1 MAHIDEPLEAPSG
14 AKAFLILAA
23 VFVAA
28 LMLVRRTG
36 QDTTLQAQLVV
47 LALLVLPAYIM
58 AQADSKYLVP
68 YLVFV
73 WAVAPEARRIV
84 DWMQG
89 GFHPQSYIAV
99 APILATASLVIPV
112 FRQRIIVPVLLYKAL
127 ASIAL
132 AVGYA
137 GIVGY
142 IRNETPAVFEF
153 GATVSPLLVLLYA
166 SGRPMEPKER
176 DFWVMSIVYVALGV
190 AAYGVIQYVYAP
202 AWDTMWMRAVGREF
216 IAIGRPEPYEIRVFS
231 TFGSPLQCSLF
242 LLTALVPMLVEPK
255 WRKLVGFAGAAFIA
269 YVLLLTITRTA
280 WVAMAA
286 GVAAYVFVSQFARRV
301 QVLAAIL
308 VLGAG
313 IWFALPYL
321 PGYEMVSE
329 RVTGMTNLSEDTSM
343 TARTAILRTFWDTIV
358 SNPIGSGMGTYGV
371 ATRLASDPRRR
382 NTGFD
387 NGYIGLADSY
397 GWFGL
402 LMFLRGLWLLVRSV
416 REYRLDPERD
426 RFVRLSIAMMV
437 SYAVYT
443 GSAYGAGVFVL
454 LLGIALPF
462 GIPKVEPNAAPEPM
476 FLDAAQPLRPRRVPT
491 PQTARIGK
499 AR

>member
-1 MAHIDEPLEAPSG
+1 MAQREEALEAPDKG
-14 AKAFLILAA
+14 KVFLILAA
-23 VFVAA
+23 FFVVA
-28 LMLVRRTG
+28 LMLMRRTS
-36 QDTTLQAQLVV
+36 QDTAVQAQLLG
-47 LALLVLPAYIM
+47 LAFLVLPAFIL

-73 WAVAPEARRIV
+73 WAIAPEVRRII
-84 DWMQG
+84 DWIQG
-89 GFHPQSYIAV
+89 GFYPQSYIAV
-99 APILATASLVIPV
+99 APIVATSSLAIPV
-112 FRQRIIVPVLLYKAL
+112 FRQRIVVPVLLYKAL

-137 GIVGY
+137 GLVGY

-153 GATVSPLLVLLYA
+153 GGTVAPLLVLLYA

-176 DFWVMSIVYVALGV
+176 DFWVLSIVYVALGV
-190 AAYGVIQYVYAP
+190 AAYGIIQYIFAP
-202 AWDTMWMRAVGREF
+202 AWDTMWMRAAGRQI

-242 LLTALVPMLVEPK
+242 LLTALVPMLVEAR
-255 WRKLVGFAGAAFIA
+255 WRKAVGFVGAGVIA
-269 YVLLLTITRTA
+269 YTLLLTITRTA
-280 WVAMAA
+280 WVAMVA
-286 GVAAYVFVSQFARRV
+286 GILAYVFVSRFGRRV

-308 VLGAG
+308 LLGAG
-313 IWFALPYL
+313 IWLALPYL
-321 PGYEMVSE
+321 PGYETVSE
-329 RVTGMTNLSEDTSM
+329 RLTGMTNLSEDTSM

-358 SNPIGSGMGTYGV
+358 ANPVGSGMGTYGV
-371 ATRLASDPRRR
+371 ATRLAADPRRQ

-426 RFVRLSIAMMV
+426 PFVRLSVAMMV
-437 SYAVYT
+437 AYAVYT

-454 LLGIALPF
+454 LLGISLPF
-462 GIPKVEPNAAPEPM
+462 GTPRLTREIQQDPLY
-476 FLDAAQPLRPRRVPT
+476 LDAAQPLRPRRVPSA
-491 PQTARIGK
+491 QAARIGR